1 MAGNNEWSIFLE
13 NLGKVA
19 ACSVVLVG
27 VSFCAGYFS
36 LKGYL
41 NSLGASWFLGFY
53 GATEFVVGGIWY
65 AAFLFFG
72 MVLVLLIAN
81 LSWLSQLS
89 LRIASF
95 ILGTLV
101 VVIGLVL
108 IMGFGR
114 QEAMSYLG
122 TTWAF
127 ALITLVCAI
136 NISVA
141 VHDQSGGTPY
151 YRLLGLL
158 SGSSYLICIVVV
170 IPLINGDSSAQLL
183 RNKDSKVTSY
193 VYKVE
198 GEKKFILVSA
208 GGGKML
214 VVDNDMT
221 TFSVVD
227 PSTIWG
233 VR

>member
-41 NSLGASWFLGFY
+41 NSLGAGWFLGFY
-53 GATEFVVGGIWY
+53 SATEFVVGGIWY

-72 MVLVLLIAN
+72 MVLVLLIAK
-81 LSWLSQLS
+81 LSWLPQLY
-89 LRIASF
+89 LRVASF
-95 ILGTLV
+95 ILGALV
-101 VVIGLVL
+101 VVIGLLL
-108 IMGFGR
+108 IVRSGQ

-136 NISVA
+136 NISIA

-151 YRLLGLL
+151 YRFLGLL
-158 SGSSYLICIVVV
+158 SGGSFLACIVVV
-170 IPLINGDSSAQLL
+170 IPLINGNSSAQNL
-183 RNKDSKVTSY
+183 RNKDSKVMSY

-198 GEKKFILVSA
+198 GEKSFILVSA

-214 VVDNDMT
+214 VVDKDMT

-227 PSTIWG
+227 PSTVWG

>member
-1 MAGNNEWSIFLE
+1 MAGNNEWSVFLE

-27 VSFCAGYFS
+27 VSFCAGYFA

-41 NSLGASWFLGFY
+41 GSLGAGWFLGFY

-65 AAFLFFG
+65 ASFLFVA
-72 MVLVLLIAN
+72 MVLVLLLAN
-81 LSWLSQLS
+81 LSWLTQLM
-89 LRIASF
+89 LRVASF

-101 VVIGLVL
+101 VIIGVFLVVR
-108 IMGFGR
+108 FGM
-114 QEAMSYLG
+114 QEAMLYLG

-127 ALITLVCAI
+127 SLITLVSAI
-136 NISVA
+136 NISIS

-151 YRLLGLL
+151 YRFLGLM
-158 SGSSYLICIVVV
+158 SGGTFLGCIVVV
-170 IPLINGDSSAQLL
+170 IPLINGNSSAELL
-183 RNKDSKVTSY
+183 RNKNPKVISY

-198 GEKKFILVSA
+198 GDKNFILVSM

-214 VVDNDMT
+214 VVDKDMA

-227 PSTIWG
+227 PSTVWG
-233 VR
+233 IR